1 MKISRED
8 VLKVAALAYLELAED
23 EVEMFRS
30 QLDSI
35 LSYVAKLDELDTSH
49 VEPMAQTLDS
59 GSASAAGTPLR
70 DDVVVPCEIINE
82 ALAEAPDPAPP
93 FFRVPK
99 VIDR

>member
-1 MKISRED
+1 MKITRED
-8 VLKVAALAYLELAED
+8 VLKVAALAHLEIAED
-23 EVEMFRS
+23 EVEMFRA

-35 LSYVAKLDELDTSH
+35 LSYIAKLDELDTSN

-59 GSASAAGTPLR
+59 GAGMGTPLR
-70 DDVVVPCEIINE
+70 EDVEVPCTIIEE

>member
-1 MKISRED
+1 MKITRED
-8 VLKVAALAYLELAED
+8 VLKVAALAHLELAED

-35 LSYVAKLDELDTSH
+35 LSYVAKLDELDTSA

-59 GSASAAGTPLR
+59 GAGLGTPLR
-70 DDVVVPCEIINE
+70 DDVVVPCAIIDE
-82 ALAEAPDPAPP
+82 ALAAAPDPAPP